1 MAALGRRTLRSGKE
15 FSEFDLAVGQPL
27 APRQYFSVADCLKER
42 LAAQEVT
49 RIFDEDIQSLD
60 LPVTSSPISHPP
72 LPSACTV
79 PPPFWVAPDPSP
91 PKIPTTALDR
101 KKLGSKKRKRLK
113 REREAATSEDPD
125 LKAIHLKRRNAAKHN
140 VLPVDLDATDLAHTQ
155 PSWIGKRQAEDG
167 HDTPDVTAPL
177 ATSLPA
183 DGMGP
188 QIYTQ
193 EQVDALSGTEGFMY
207 VPWLGAT
214 TVPVIDSHRR
224 LIILLGGKPKD
235 ITRWN
240 LVTDGAAH
248 LMDSLFH
255 RAHFKPEDS
264 HHRRAHPDSP
274 YFSICRGLS
283 MGGGQGE
290 PGELHNHPDNVTVS
304 DEMLDHEYFRRMVGF
319 TNCLMLVFAPIL
331 YMFCQSQNALLAA
344 RNKALRWPFLGSV
357 FAACTF
363 NFGPRAITC
372 PHLDFGNLAW
382 SWCAITSLGWFDPD
396 RGGHLILWDLK
407 LVVRFPPGA
416 TILIPSAI
424 IRHSNIP
431 VQAHEKRFSFVQ
443 YSAGGLF
450 RWIRNGFMTDE
461 DFEKNATKEEKDRR
475 TAEAATRWQEG
486 VGMFSVVDL

>member
-15 FSEFDLAVGQPL
+15 FSEFNLAVGQPL

-60 LPVTSSPISHPP
+60 LPVTSSPISHPR
-72 LPSACTV
+72 LPSACTM
-79 PPPFWVAPDPSP
+79 PPPFW
-91 PKIPTTALDR
+91 
-101 KKLGSKKRKRLK
+101 
-113 REREAATSEDPD
+113 
-125 LKAIHLKRRNAAKHN
+125 
-140 VLPVDLDATDLAHTQ
+140 
-155 PSWIGKRQAEDG
+155 RQAKDG

-214 TVPVIDSHRR
+214 TVPVINSHRR

-235 ITRWN
+235 ITGWN

-264 HHRRAHPDSP
+264 HHHRAHPDSP
-274 YFSICRGLS
+274 YFSIRRGLS

-344 RNKALRWPFLGSV
+344 RNQALRWPFLGSV

-396 RGGHLILWDLK
+396 HGGHLILWDLK

-416 TILIPSAI
+416 TILILS
-424 IRHSNIP
+424 HK
-431 VQAHEKRFSFVQ
+431 KRFSFVQ

-450 RWIRNGFMTDE
+450 RWIRNGFMTDK
-461 DFEKNATKEEKDRR
+461 DFERNATKEEKDRR
-475 TAEAATRWQEG
+475 G
-486 VGMFSVVDL
+486 VGMFSVINL

>member
-15 FSEFDLAVGQPL
+15 FSEYDLDVGQPL

-49 RIFDEDIQSLD
+49 QIFDEYVPDIDPLD
-60 LPVTSSPISHPP
+60 LPVASGSAFHPP
-72 LPSACTV
+72 LVPACTM

-113 REREAATSEDPD
+113 REREAATSEDPG
-125 LKAIHLKRRNAAKHN
+125 LKSIHLERRNVAKRN
-140 VLPVDLDATDLAHTQ
+140 VLP
-155 PSWIGKRQAEDG
+155 RQAEDG
-167 HDTPDVTAPL
+167 HDSPNVTAPP

-183 DGMGP
+183 DGMSP

-193 EQVDALSGTEGFMY
+193 EQVDTLSNTEGFM
-207 VPWLGAT
+207 T
-214 TVPVIDSHRR
+214 TVPVVDSHRR

-235 ITRWN
+235 TTGGNR
-240 LVTDGAAH
+240 VTDGAGH

-274 YFSICRGLS
+274 YFSIRRGLS
-283 MGGGQGE
+283 MGGEQGE

-304 DEMLDHEYFRRMVGF
+304 DEMLGHEYFRRMVGF

-344 RNKALRWPFLGSV
+344 RNQALRWPFLGSV

-363 NFGPRAITC
+363 NFGPRAITY
-372 PHLDFGNLAW
+372 
-382 SWCAITSLGWFDPD
+382 

-407 LVVRFPPGA
+407 LIVRFPPGA

-424 IRHSNIP
+424 IQHSNIP

-461 DFEKNATKEEKDRR
+461 DFERNATKEEKDRR

-486 VGMFSVVDL
+486 VGMFSIIDL